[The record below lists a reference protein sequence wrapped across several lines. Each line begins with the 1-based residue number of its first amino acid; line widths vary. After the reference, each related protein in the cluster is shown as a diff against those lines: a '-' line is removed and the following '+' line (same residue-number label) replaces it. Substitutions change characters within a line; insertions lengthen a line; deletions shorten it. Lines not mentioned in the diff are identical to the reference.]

1 MPNPKLSRFL
11 LSAVSLFFALFIVS
25 HDLWAKIYVDIDS
38 PSFRLIP
45 IAICDFNKK
54 TPFSEDWNNT
64 LPEQVKKDLSLTGLF
79 NVLGKKSFLED
90 AESAQAVSVNTIRF
104 SDWTAIGAE
113 YLLKGNIVVQ
123 DQGILTDAYFLTSFA
138 EN

>member
-54 TPFSEDWNNT
+54 HLFGR
-64 LPEQVKKDLSLTGLF
+64 LEQYPSRTSKKRFVPDRSL
-79 NVLGKKSFLED
+79 
-90 AESAQAVSVNTIRF
+90 
-104 SDWTAIGAE
+104 
-113 YLLKGNIVVQ
+113 
-123 DQGILTDAYFLTSFA
+123 
-138 EN
+138 